1 MPSLGIEL
9 GSQWWEPL
17 ALCEK
22 EQWRAIVQNDS
33 FRNSLQ
39 WQSYIINS
47 FDKPIHLFFWKHLF
61 HCAKTQKMLSVIS
74 SYGHCKYIQEFFIF
88 FWQTPD
94 GFGTKDHLCGI
105 QCPWWYVFRIMLNI
119 LHTVLYTIFKVL
131 IGRICS
137 TINSFLSWWSFS
149 LIHVTLA
156 CDSGVIL

>member
-33 FRNSLQ
+33 FRNSLHC
-39 WQSYIINS
+39 SYIINS

-74 SYGHCKYIQEFFIF
+74 SYGHCKYIQEFLIF

-105 QCPWWYVFRIMLNI
+105 QCPWWYVFRIMVNI

-149 LIHVTLA
+149 LIHVNLDTEVMN
-156 CDSGVIL
+156 SGI